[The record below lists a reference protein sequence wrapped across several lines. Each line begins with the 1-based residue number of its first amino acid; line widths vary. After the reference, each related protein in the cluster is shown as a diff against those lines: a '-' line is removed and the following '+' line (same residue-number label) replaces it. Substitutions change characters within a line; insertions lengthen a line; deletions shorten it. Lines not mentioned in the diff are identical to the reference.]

1 MCYTLKVSYIR
12 KDAKGKTHFKIV
24 FVGPSLA
31 GKTTLLKYLHEQ
43 VQGMAKGGLTS
54 IADPS
59 GRTVY
64 FDFSPFSAT
73 NMILFDIYTVAG
85 QRRHKNQ
92 RRMILR
98 GVDGLMFVADSSP
111 EMRADNIEAAQELRE
126 FLGDKM
132 GKEIPLTIVLNKRDH
147 SNPMSREEMIKDLGF
162 SPNILAINTIATK
175 GVGVKQA
182 FRSVSRE
189 IIMRQVYK
197 TDVAVVE

>member
-1 MCYTLKVSYIR
+1 MR

-24 FVGPSLA
+24 FVGASLS
-31 GKTTLLKYLHEQ
+31 GKTTLLKFLHEQ

-73 NMILFDIYTVAG
+73 NSILFDIYTVAG

-98 GVDGLMFVADSSP
+98 GVDGLLFVADSNP
-111 EMRADNIEAAQELRE
+111 EMRADNIEAAKELNE
-126 FLGDKM
+126 FLGSKI
-132 GKEIPLTIVLNKRDH
+132 GKAIPLTIVLNKRDLQ
-147 SNPMSREEMIKDLGF
+147 NAMSREEILKDIGF
-162 SPNILAINTIATK
+162 DPSILAINTIATK
-175 GVGVKQA
+175 GIGVKQA

-189 IIMRQVYK
+189 IIMKQVYK
-197 TDVAVVE
+197 TDMIYFFVNNELVF